1 MMKFEEKARELRGNI
16 ISSLESAGSGHPGG
30 SLSAIDILTVLYY
43 KEMDIS
49 LENYDSQDRD
59 HFILSKGHA
68 APALYAV
75 LADKGF
81 FDKKE
86 LLNLRKF
93 SSMLQGHP
101 DRLKT
106 RGVDSSSGSLGQ
118 GLSIANGLALA
129 KRQDNIDKKVY
140 VLLGDGELQEGQVW
154 EAAMTAAHYK
164 LNNVIALVDHNGL
177 QIDGSNDE
185 VMAVNN
191 IADKF
196 KAFNWHV
203 LEANGHDITSLIE
216 AIEQAKTN
224 KGAPTMILCETIK
237 GKGVSFM
244 ENQVGWHGKAPSPE
258 EAQRALSELKEV
270 L

>member
-1 MMKFEEKARELRGNI
+1 MEKLTQKAVKLRQDI
-16 ISSLESAGSGHPGG
+16 LRSLAAAGSGHPGG

-43 KEMDIS
+43 QEMDS
-49 LENYDSQDRD
+49 TPENEHQLNRD

-81 FDKKE
+81 FPEED
-86 LLNLRKF
+86 LRHLRKF
-93 SSMLQGHP
+93 GSHLQGHP

-129 KRQDNIDKKVY
+129 QRLDGIQKKVY
-140 VLLGDGELQEGQVW
+140 ILLGDGELQEGQVW
-154 EAAMTAAHYK
+154 EAAMTAAHYQ
-164 LNNVIALVDHNGL
+164 LNQVIALVDHNGL
-177 QIDGSNDE
+177 QIDGSNNE
-185 VMAVNN
+185 VMTV
-191 IADKF
+191 ADVGEKF
-196 KAFNWHV
+196 AAFNWQV
-203 LEANGHDITSLIE
+203 LKADGHDFASLTQ
-216 AIEQAKTN
+216 AIQQAKSSQQ
-224 KGAPTMILCETIK
+224 KPTAIICETVK

-244 ENQVGWHGKAPSPE
+244 ENQVGWHGKAPSKE
-258 EAQRALSELKEV
+258 EAEAALAELKEV